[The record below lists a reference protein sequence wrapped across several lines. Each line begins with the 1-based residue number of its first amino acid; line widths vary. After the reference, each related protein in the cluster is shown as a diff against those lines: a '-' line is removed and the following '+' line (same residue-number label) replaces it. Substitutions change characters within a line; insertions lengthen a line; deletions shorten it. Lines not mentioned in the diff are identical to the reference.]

1 MDHNRRD
8 FLKSTAL
15 ITGAAIMTNNP
26 YKALSKGIPDNFR
39 SGRMNLTYRPYTLE
53 LKHVFTIATSSR
65 TTTPI
70 VLTEIEF
77 NGIIGYGEASMPPYL
92 GESHESVQAFLSKV
106 DLSRYENPFDLET
119 ILNDVDSLAP
129 HNPAAKASV
138 DIALHDLV
146 GKLMNQPWYNIWGY
160 DKSKTPFTS
169 FTIGIDTPEV
179 VRQKTK
185 EAEEFKVLKV
195 KLGRDTDKEMIET
208 IRSVTNKPITSDV
221 NQGWTNKEQALEMVH
236 WLKEHGVVMVEQPM
250 PKERIDDL
258 AWLTER
264 SPLPIIGDE
273 GVQRLADVKNAVGVY
288 HGINIKLMK
297 STGMREAQ
305 KMLTLARSLGMK
317 VMVGCMT
324 ETSCA
329 ISAASH
335 LSPMVDW
342 ADLDGALLIKN
353 DVFDGTKIIN
363 GKVTLMDRPGIGV
376 IAQTAQI
383 KHR

>member
-1 MDHNRRD
+1 MDQNRRD
-8 FLKSTAL
+8 FLKSTAMV
-15 ITGAAIMTNNP
+15 TGAAMITNNP
-26 YKALSKGIPDNFR
+26 YTTLAEGIPDNFLT
-39 SGRMNLTYRPYTLE
+39 GKMNLTYRPYTLE
-53 LKHVFTIATSSR
+53 LKHVFTIATNSR
-65 TTTPI
+65 TTTPV

-77 NGIIGYGEASMPPYL
+77 NGVVGYGEASMPPYL

-119 ILNDVDSLAP
+119 ILNDIDSLAL

-146 GKLMNQPWYNIWGY
+146 GKLMGQPWYNIWGY
-160 DKSKTPFTS
+160 DKNKTPFTS
-169 FTIGIDTPEV
+169 FTIGIDTADV

-185 EAEEFKVLKV
+185 EAEEYKILKV
-195 KLGRDTDKEMIET
+195 KLGRDTDKEMIEA
-208 IRSVTNKPITSDV
+208 IRSVTDKPITGDV
-221 NQGWTNKEQALEMVH
+221 NQGWTNRERALEMLH
-236 WLKEHGVVMVEQPM
+236 WLKETGVVMVEQPL

-273 GVQRLADVKNAVGVY
+273 GVQRLADVKNAVGLY

-317 VMVGCMT
+317 VMLGCMT

-342 ADLDGALLIKN
+342 ADLDGALLINN
-353 DVFDGTKIIN
+353 DIFDGTKIIN

-376 IAQTAQI
+376 IPQI
-383 KHR
+383 TQNKRR